1 MILAEVVGTVVS
13 SRKDPALE
21 GLKLLAVQPLGKG
34 LAPTGSILVAV
45 DSVGAGAGEIVL
57 IVSGSSARYT
67 AVTSGRP
74 ADASILAIVD
84 QVAASGTTIYDK
96 RGSAR
101 GVGGLANVAAELSSA
116 RSRAANDGAGE
127 ATAYLAQG
135 SVRSAA
141 LARLAGFRARV
152 GFTTSAGRWLYTRRV
167 PYRDDCHHAERLWS
181 LAAES
186 PNASPTRGTDC
197 AAGG

>member
-45 DSVGAGAGEIVL
+45 DSVGAGPGEVVL

-84 QVAASGTTIYDK
+84 QVASSGATIYDK
-96 RGSAR
+96 RGS
-101 GVGGLANVAAELSSA
+101 
-116 RSRAANDGAGE
+116 GA
-127 ATAYLAQG
+127 
-135 SVRSAA
+135 
-141 LARLAGFRARV
+141 
-152 GFTTSAGRWLYTRRV
+152 
-167 PYRDDCHHAERLWS
+167 
-181 LAAES
+181 
-186 PNASPTRGTDC
+186 
-197 AAGG
+197 